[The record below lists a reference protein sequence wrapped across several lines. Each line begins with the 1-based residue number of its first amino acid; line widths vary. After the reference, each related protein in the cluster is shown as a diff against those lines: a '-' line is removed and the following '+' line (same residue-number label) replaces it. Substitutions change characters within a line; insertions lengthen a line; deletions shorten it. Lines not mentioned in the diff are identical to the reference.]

1 MSRLQ
6 KKLLELCAEQTNGVY
21 CLSRET
27 FITYA
32 EICDSSRR
40 FGSVLGDK
48 KQQVIS
54 VLLPNSIEY
63 IEVMVCSFL
72 TGNIF
77 NPIPYFMSDQE
88 VDRLLTII
96 GPGVVLTDR
105 NLELTTE
112 NKNKIV
118 NVNKLS
124 SIDPAFSYGD
134 SDDESVIAS
143 LYYSSG
149 TTGNQKGVL
158 YSHENVFELVTS
170 ICSEFKF
177 GRATHH
183 LSLLPFGHTASI
195 NYNILPCLFTG
206 SRLTIAASFQ
216 MIMARFFQIVA
227 AKQINYVQIVP
238 SVLHMLMKIGEDVST
253 LDLSCLPFI
262 GCGSAI
268 LPKSSQIE
276 FQTKFGIAVANLYGL
291 SETGP
296 SHIDDP
302 RKEGWKPGSIGV
314 PLAVNECRIGPDS
327 ELLIKGKNLF
337 VGYHNNKKLYEEVVK
352 DDWFHTG
359 DFGYFEGGEWYF
371 SDRKKD
377 LIIKSGINIVPA
389 EIEEVL
395 VSHSGILEV
404 AIVGLADAVHGE
416 EIYGAISLKNKNAK
430 HDSLGD
436 EVIRLLGKSL
446 SSYKFPKKVFIFEE
460 LPKTLSGK
468 VMRKNVRELIK
479 NGNFESIY

>member
-6 KKLLELCAEQTNGVY
+6 KKLLELCSEQTNGVY

-27 FITYA
+27 LITYA
-32 EICDSSRR
+32 EICDCSRR
-40 FGSVLGDK
+40 FGCVLGDK

-63 IEVMVCSFL
+63 IEAMIFSFL
-72 TGNIF
+72 SGNIF

-96 GPGVVLTDR
+96 GSDIVLTDR
-105 NLELTTE
+105 NLELAPE
-112 NKNKIV
+112 NKKKIV
-118 NVNKLS
+118 DVNKLS
-124 SIDPAFSYGD
+124 STESVTLYGD
-134 SDDESVIAS
+134 SDDEPAIAS

-158 YSHENVFELVTS
+158 YSHENVFELITA

-195 NYNILPCLFTG
+195 NYNILPCLFTR
-206 SRLTIAASFQ
+206 SNLTIAASFQ
-216 MIMARFFQIVA
+216 MIMARFFKIVA
-227 AKQINYVQIVP
+227 EKNINYVQIVP
-238 SVLHMLMKIGEDVST
+238 SVLHMLMKIDEDISK

-262 GCGSAI
+262 GCGSAV
-268 LPKSSQIE
+268 LPKSSQVE
-276 FQTKFGIAVANLYGL
+276 FQTRFGIAVANLYGL

-302 RKEGWKPGSIGV
+302 RKEGWRPGSIGV
-314 PLAVNECRIGPDS
+314 PLAVNECRLGPDS

-337 VGYHNNKKLYEEVVK
+337 VGYHNNKKLYGEVVK
-352 DDWFHTG
+352 DGWFHTG
-359 DFGYFEGGEWYF
+359 DFGYFEEGDWYF

-395 VSHSGILEV
+395 VSHEGILEV
-404 AIVGLADAVHGE
+404 AVIGLADAVHGE
-416 EIYGAISLKNKNAK
+416 EIYGAISLKDKNTK
-430 HDSLGD
+430 HEGLGD
-436 EVIRLLGKSL
+436 EVIKLLGGSL
-446 SSYKFPKKVFIFEE
+446 SSYKFPKKVFVFEE

-479 NGNFESIY
+479 NGNFKSIY